1 MNIINL
7 VLCLATMEE
16 VQVLGNDFQFML
28 YQDKVLFSPFRKD
41 KWLLRHREIG
51 KDYIVN
57 QYVLDITKIGEYII

>member
-7 VLCLATMEE
+7 ALDLLTMEE
-16 VQVLGNDFQFML
+16 VQLLGNDFNFML
-28 YQDKVLFSPFRKD
+28 YQDKLLFSPFRRD
-41 KWLLRHREIG
+41 QWLLRYREIG

>member
-7 VLCLATMEE
+7 ALDLLTMEE

-28 YQDKVLFSPFRKD
+28 YQDKLLFSPFRKD
-41 KWLLRHREIG
+41 KWLLRHIEIG
-51 KDYIVN
+51 KDYIIN